1 MNKNNKSYKI
11 EIMTI
16 LNDKTKKRQ
25 VIIVTL
31 HKEMM
36 DADIGQILALAIQ
49 KDIKNVLLVV
59 TCDIT
64 KSQQRTIRWLNDR
77 TEFNFNILLSQNE
90 MVNL

>member
-59 TCDIT
+59 TGDIT
-64 KSQQRTIRWLNDR
+64 KSQQRTIQWLNDR

>member
-25 VIIVTL
+25 VIIVIL

-36 DADIGQILALAIQ
+36 DADIGQILALTIQ

-59 TCDIT
+59 TGDIT
-64 KSQQRTIRWLNDR
+64 KSQQRTIQWLNDR

>member
-1 MNKNNKSYKI
+1 MIKQ
-11 EIMTI
+11 
-16 LNDKTKKRQ
+16 KKRQ
-25 VIIVTL
+25 LIIVIL

-36 DADIGQILALAIQ
+36 GADIGQILALAIQ

-59 TCDIT
+59 TGDIT
-64 KSQQRTIRWLNDR
+64 KSQQRTIQWLNDR

>member
-49 KDIKNVLLVV
+49 KDVKNVLLVV
-59 TCDIT
+59 TGDIT

>member
-25 VIIVTL
+25 VVGVTL

>member
-36 DADIGQILALAIQ
+36 DADIGQILALTIQ

-59 TCDIT
+59 TGDIT
-64 KSQQRTIRWLNDR
+64 KSQQRTIQWLNDR

>member
-36 DADIGQILALAIQ
+36 DADIGQILALTIQ

-59 TCDIT
+59 TGDIT

>member
-36 DADIGQILALAIQ
+36 DADIGQILALTIQ
-49 KDIKNVLLVV
+49 KDIKNVLVVV
-59 TCDIT
+59 TGDIT

>member
-25 VIIVTL
+25 VIIVIL

-36 DADIGQILALAIQ
+36 DADIGQILALTIQ

-59 TCDIT
+59 TGDIT